1 MMELS
6 EVFTTREYGDN
17 ILIMILYNDTG
28 DQFWAESSTHTRHWR
43 VWSHRGHL
51 MMVTVK
57 MQRVRSW
64 VLVILSFGD
73 ILKLQHGKD
82 EMSRVDRPEICSH

>member
-17 ILIMILYNDTG
+17 ILIMILVTS
-28 DQFWAESSTHTRHWR
+28 FWLRAAHATRHWR
-43 VWSHRGHL
+43 VWSHHGHL

-82 EMSRVDRPEICSH
+82 EMSRVDRPEICSHQH

>member
-28 DQFWAESSTHTRHWR
+28 DQFWAESSTRHTSLES
-43 VWSHRGHL
+43 VESPWSPDDGNCKDAE
-51 MMVTVK
+51 VVVSFFASSSVK
-57 MQRVRSW
+57 
-64 VLVILSFGD
+64 
-73 ILKLQHGKD
+73 KE
-82 EMSRVDRPEICSH
+82 EMSR